1 MTKRHFQ
8 EERAVAEREKET
20 SYITA
25 YCAMEQKRLL
35 QQQLSQ
41 CCAADLLWGEREA
54 TLEKTNLNA

>member
-25 YCAMEQKRLL
+25 YCAME
-35 QQQLSQ
+35 
-41 CCAADLLWGEREA
+41 
-54 TLEKTNLNA
+54 